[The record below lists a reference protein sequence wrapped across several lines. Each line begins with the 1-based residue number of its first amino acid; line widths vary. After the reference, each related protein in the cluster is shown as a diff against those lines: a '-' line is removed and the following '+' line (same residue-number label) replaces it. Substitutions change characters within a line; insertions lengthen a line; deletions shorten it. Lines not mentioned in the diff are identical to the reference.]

1 MVEIKKITN
10 DTFEVNGV
18 RVTRTDYG
26 KLPDN
31 EKMVFERYLKSEVSK
46 YTTKTIMQ

>member
-10 DTFEVNGV
+10 YTFDVNGV
-18 RVTRTDYG
+18 RVSRTDYSI
-26 KLPDN
+26 LPAA
-31 EKMVFERYLKSEVSK
+31 EKKVFEKYLKSEVSK